1 MIVLDASQDG
11 TFVPCTS
18 HAKKGWLPEFNG
30 YTRESELM
38 LLEFSKRELK
48 DLLHFKK
55 QARFFSEELK
65 YMADPQYTPPKP
77 KMKVRKKA
85 AGRPSPKKAAA
96 CYARSQSPP
105 AAPLTLWP
113 RSRTVHDPERRP
125 SAKAALPWAIVLAAR
140 PPELT
145 HAVSRCAVSA

>member
-1 MIVLDASQDG
+1 M
-11 TFVPCTS
+11 
-18 HAKKGWLPEFNG
+18 PEFNG

-77 KMKVRKKA
+77 KKPKMKVRKKA

-96 CYARSQSPP
+96 CFARSPSPP
-105 AAPLTLWP
+105 AP
-113 RSRTVHDPERRP
+113 SPEGERPAQPSSPFRRP
-125 SAKAALPWAIVLAAR
+125 ASKRASPSASPARSTSNRLGDYADFWADSD
-140 PPELT
+140 EEG
-145 HAVSRCAVSA
+145 